1 MSRNKILTLLL
12 TALSTVTLSLWSQPI
27 AAQDSLTTVASIDS
41 LITPAS
47 GDVSTSLLPPARPAT
62 PSTLLRAGSL
72 SYDSLLHSL
81 PQYIEARESLAR
93 LRGQYER
100 EAEYNEDT
108 FHQQFTDFLERQR
121 DFPTNI
127 LLKRQRDLQES
138 LERGVSFRH
147 SADSLLRAA
156 EAEMLAP
163 IRARL
168 DEAIRLTALER
179 GYAFVVNLDG
189 NAFPFVQ
196 PMYIEDATPYVLSR
210 LGRMPDPAVT
220 TH

>member
-1 MSRNKILTLLL
+1 MSHNKMLTLLL
-12 TALSTVTLSLWSQPI
+12 AALGAMALSMRTQPA
-27 AAQDSLTTVASIDS
+27 AAQDSLSTVVRVDS
-41 LITPAS
+41 LINPVS
-47 GDVSTSLLPPARPAT
+47 GDVSASPLPPARPAM
-62 PSTLLRAGSL
+62 PSTVLRAGSL
-72 SYDSLLHSL
+72 SYDSLLHRL
-81 PQYIEARESLAR
+81 PQYAEARESLAR

-100 EAEYNEDT
+100 EAEYNEGT

-147 SADSLLRAA
+147 AADSLLRAA

-163 IRARL
+163 VRARL

-179 GYAFVVNLDG
+179 GYAFVVNLDA

-196 PMYIEDATPYVLSR
+196 PMYIEDATPYVLAR
-210 LGRMPDPAVT
+210 LGRMPDPAAVT
-220 TH
+220 R